1 MQVHPLLTRLLPAA
15 ASLVLALAGPAHA
28 VYKVVGPDGKVTYTD
43 TPPPPG
49 SNASVKPVAVGAGGG
64 GAPNL
69 SGLPAELQQAA
80 GKFPVTLYASAGCRP
95 CDNGRQLL
103 RQRGIPFAERQLAG
117 TQADTA
123 ALQRLSGGSE
133 LPVLTIGQQQL
144 KGLVPSDWH
153 SYLDAAGYPRES
165 KLPASY
171 RPPTATPMVQP
182 AETATAEPTEA
193 AAPAPAPAPA
203 RAASGPNI
211 RF

>member
-1 MQVHPLLTRLLPAA
+1 MNNRLVFLPA
-15 ASLVLALAGPAHA
+15 LVLALAGPAHA

-43 TPPPPG
+43 TPPPPS
-49 SNASVKPVAVGAGGG
+49 SNAKVQPVAVGGAGGG
-64 GAPNL
+64 TPNL
-69 SGLPAELQQAA
+69 AGLPSELQQAA
-80 GKFPVTLYASAGCRP
+80 GKYPVTLYASANCRP

-103 RQRGIPFAERQLAG
+103 RQRGIPFSERQLAQ
-117 TQADTA
+117 TQADNA
-123 ALQRLSGGSE
+123 ALQRLTGGGE

-171 RPPTATPMVQP
+171 RAPAATPFLPP
-182 AETATAEPTEA
+182 AE
-193 AAPAPAPAPA
+193 AAPADSPAVTPAEAPAA
-203 RAASGPNI
+203 RPASGPNI